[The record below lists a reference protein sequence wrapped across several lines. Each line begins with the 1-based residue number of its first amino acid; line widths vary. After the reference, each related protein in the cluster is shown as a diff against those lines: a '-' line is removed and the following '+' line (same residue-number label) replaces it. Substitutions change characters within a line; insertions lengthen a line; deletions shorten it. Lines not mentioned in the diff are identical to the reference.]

1 MSRHYQDI
9 IVNIHVYL
17 MNHKTYF
24 ITVYLILL
32 ILFTQNAKCG
42 LKKKKKKPFC
52 VGHRSCFDLGF

>member
-1 MSRHYQDI
+1 
-9 IVNIHVYL
+9 